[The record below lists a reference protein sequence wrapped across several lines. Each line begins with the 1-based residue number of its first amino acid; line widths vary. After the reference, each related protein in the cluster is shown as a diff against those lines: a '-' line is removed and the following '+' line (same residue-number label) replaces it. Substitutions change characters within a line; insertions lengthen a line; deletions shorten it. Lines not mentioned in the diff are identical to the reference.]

1 MDRGYGSSSSRAG
14 PSDGPAL
21 KRRRIETLA
30 PETAHERHQRLF
42 RLKQSYER
50 GRVPPKPQ
58 SKHEL
63 EILKERHQFVRD
75 GEVVPSVLTWEDQLA
90 YKYYET
96 LFKEF
101 AVVNLKH
108 YKSPSAGAPKM
119 KSSPASGT

>member
-1 MDRGYGSSSSRAG
+1 M
-14 PSDGPAL
+14 
-21 KRRRIETLA
+21 LA

-63 EILKERHQFVRD
+63 DVLKERHQFVRD
-75 GEVVPSVLTWEDQLA
+75 SDVDPSTLTWEDQLA

-96 LFKEF
+96 LFKE
-101 AVVNLKH
+101 
-108 YKSPSAGAPKM
+108 SPFAGAPKM
-119 KSSPASGT
+119 KSSPALAT